1 MTCVDLAVE
10 PLRVGQVREAEL
22 IAFYLPMHTA
32 TRLAVTAMERVRGLN
47 PEARLCCYG
56 LYAAMNESYLRGLG
70 VEWGRSPT
78 CPIVSQEKQKF
89 LAPDRSD
96 LPPLERYAHL
106 HLNGARQRVGYTE
119 ASRGCKHLCR
129 HCPVVPVYN
138 GRFRIVQAEVVLED
152 IRRQVAAGGSPAH
165 GVSVAYL

>member
-89 LAPDRSD
+89 RTPDLGQGFQWRKEDD
-96 LPPLERYAHL
+96 LIPIPTQPPGL
-106 HLNGARQRVGYTE
+106 
-119 ASRGCKHLCR
+119 S
-129 HCPVVPVYN
+129 
-138 GRFRIVQAEVVLED
+138 
-152 IRRQVAAGGSPAH
+152 
-165 GVSVAYL
+165 GVC